1 MTIQWQGQE
10 IQTDKEG
17 FLQNQY
23 QWTAELANEMA
34 TLEGITLTK
43 QHWTLM
49 NYLREY
55 FEIYDIAPPVRMMV
69 KIMSE
74 EYGKE
79 NINSRVLQ
87 QLFPQGPAKQG
98 SRFAGLPK
106 PKNCR

>member
-1 MTIQWQGQE
+1 MSVKWAGQE
-10 IQTDKEG
+10 IETDAEG

-23 QWTAELANEMA
+23 QWSTELANELA
-34 TLEGITLTK
+34 RLEGVVLTR